1 MRRRTIEAW
10 TVHSDELLRRATAC
24 TGDPVLAQDAVQE
37 TFLRLFLAL
46 LQGGEIACERAWLH
60 RSMRN
65 LIIDWQ
71 RHASAHPLVSL
82 EERGESRYFIAP
94 AHAPERQLW
103 RRKARTVLARREWQC
118 FQLRAS
124 GLEYREIAS
133 ALEIR
138 KGTVGALLHRATRK
152 LQHMFAQQEHL
163 A

>member
-10 TVHSDELLRRATAC
+10 TIHSEELLRRATVF
-24 TGDPVLAQDAVQE
+24 TGSPVLAQDAVQE
-37 TFLRLFLAL
+37 AFLRLFLAL

-71 RHASAHPLVSL
+71 RYASAHPLVSL
-82 EERGESRYFIAP
+82 EESPESGYSVAARV
-94 AHAPERQLW
+94 PEPLLW
-103 RRKARTVLARREWQC
+103 VRKARRVLARREWQC
-118 FQLRAS
+118 FRLRAR
-124 GLEYREIAS
+124 GLGYKEIAS

-152 LQHMFAQQEHL
+152 LQHTFAQPEHL